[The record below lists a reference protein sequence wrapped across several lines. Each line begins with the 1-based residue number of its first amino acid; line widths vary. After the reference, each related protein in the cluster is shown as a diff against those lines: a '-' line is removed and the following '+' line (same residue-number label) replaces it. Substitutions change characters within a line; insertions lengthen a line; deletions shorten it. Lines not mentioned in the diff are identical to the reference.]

1 MQAQKQNIHFKTLL
15 TNISLLITKFFL
27 FYWQIDFNVVFF
39 ILTKWLFKKQKN
51 IMCGYFII
59 DNIDFYKPIMIP
71 NSIDFRL
78 WNGERE
84 IIYLYD

>member
-39 ILTKWLFKKQKN
+39 ILTKWLFKKQK
-51 IMCGYFII
+51 ISCAGI
-59 DNIDFYKPIMIP
+59 
-71 NSIDFRL
+71 L
-78 WNGERE
+78 
-84 IIYLYD
+84 